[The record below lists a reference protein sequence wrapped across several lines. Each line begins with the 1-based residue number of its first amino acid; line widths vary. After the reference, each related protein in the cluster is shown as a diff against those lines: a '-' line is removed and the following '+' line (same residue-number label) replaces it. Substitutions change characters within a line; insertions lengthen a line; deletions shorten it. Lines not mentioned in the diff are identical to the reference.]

1 MSDDKKK
8 ITTKLTID
16 KKQPNNNENPI
27 EEMSE
32 LPKGKTSQIISTFID
47 SLFDN
52 EKSFLNKSFSP
63 SHKKQKI
70 KIRQKEEIYIKTK
83 SNKKKNKKIKIYK
96 SKEKNERNKS
106 LIKIKKSSN
115 TYKKNDLSIN
125 IGNNNKKIK
134 NIKTLVNTHT
144 PNYAVKKENQKYNKL
159 VKRSESNVKTPCNK
173 ETIGD
178 KMIREELAKEKKMCA
193 ERLKIIKDHILSLQ
207 RKEEELARKML
218 QINKKENALTK
229 KNTGIGENSD
239 IELSQNQLEM
249 SSKEKLTKNNSKDE
263 INNIK
268 MNFLNEK
275 KI

>member
-1 MSDDKKK
+1 
-8 ITTKLTID
+8 
-16 KKQPNNNENPI
+16 
-27 EEMSE
+27 MSE

-134 NIKTLVNTHT
+134 NIKT
-144 PNYAVKKENQKYNKL
+144 
-159 VKRSESNVKTPCNK
+159 
-173 ETIGD
+173 
-178 KMIREELAKEKKMCA
+178 
-193 ERLKIIKDHILSLQ
+193 
-207 RKEEELARKML
+207 
-218 QINKKENALTK
+218 
-229 KNTGIGENSD
+229 
-239 IELSQNQLEM
+239 
-249 SSKEKLTKNNSKDE
+249 
-263 INNIK
+263 
-268 MNFLNEK
+268 
-275 KI
+275 